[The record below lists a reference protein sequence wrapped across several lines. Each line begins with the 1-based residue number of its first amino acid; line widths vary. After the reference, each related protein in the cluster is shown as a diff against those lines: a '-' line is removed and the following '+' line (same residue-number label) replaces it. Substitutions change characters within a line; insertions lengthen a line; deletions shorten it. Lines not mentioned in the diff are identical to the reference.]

1 MASISV
7 RLPLTLDD
15 SDGYGMIKKI
25 RNVIKQ
31 NLKMLIL
38 TEPVERVM
46 EPEFGVGMRRF
57 LFENY
62 SDSVYSQI
70 DKRIREQVKK
80 YIPDISIRK
89 INFYLKE
96 PDSNSVAFKME
107 YSIPSIAANDLLEF
121 TI

>member
-38 TEPVERVM
+38 TEPGERVM

-57 LFENY
+57 LFENS

-70 DKRIREQVKK
+70 DKRIREQVRI